1 MELIAWA
8 IQVQLYKYRTF
19 RIAPQ
24 EKVSSQ
30 CLTLGSRKL
39 NYKRA
44 HYTTLLM
51 KLHEKL
57 DSSVTR
63 WNDIIIDIFN
73 DNVHI

>member
-30 CLTLGSRKL
+30 CLTLDPVFHAISSK
-39 NYKRA
+39 
-44 HYTTLLM
+44 TLY
-51 KLHEKL
+51 
-57 DSSVTR
+57 
-63 WNDIIIDIFN
+63 
-73 DNVHI
+73 NVLVYN

>member
-39 NYKRA
+39 NYNAFDMKNWIPASRA
-44 HYTTLLM
+44 GMT
-51 KLHEKL
+51 
-57 DSSVTR
+57 SSSISSMTMFTYK
-63 WNDIIIDIFN
+63 ITC
-73 DNVHI
+73 